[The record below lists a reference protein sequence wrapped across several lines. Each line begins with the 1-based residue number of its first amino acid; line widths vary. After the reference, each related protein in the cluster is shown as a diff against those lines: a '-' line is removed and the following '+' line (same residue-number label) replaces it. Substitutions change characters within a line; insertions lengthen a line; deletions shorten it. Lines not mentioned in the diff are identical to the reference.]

1 MPRFGEETAAL
12 GGPTKGV
19 KKLVGYVRVPAE
31 ICERPGS
38 GRSLNILG
46 QSHFSFASVSSGLKC
61 CGLFCDLNL
70 TLHLRTTARSSEGE
84 IFRSGG
90 KDLPN
95 VPFAPR

>member
-1 MPRFGEETAAL
+1 MPRFAEETTAL
-12 GGPTKGV
+12 AGPTKGV

-61 CGLFCDLNL
+61 WGLFCDLNL
-70 TLHLRTTARSSEGE
+70 TLHFPPTARSSEGE

-90 KDLPN
+90 EGLSH
-95 VPFAPR
+95 VSFAPR